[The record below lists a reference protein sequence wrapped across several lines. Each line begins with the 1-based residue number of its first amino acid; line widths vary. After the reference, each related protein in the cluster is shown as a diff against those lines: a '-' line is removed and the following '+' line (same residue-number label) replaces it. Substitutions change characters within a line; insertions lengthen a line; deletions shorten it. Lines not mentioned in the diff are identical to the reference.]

1 MSGSAR
7 PEIALRGGAF
17 LSYALE
23 GLKPMNPPCLRLHS
37 LLFALAF
44 CLSCRTAPSAGS
56 GGAFPPPSRAEAA
69 SAPVK
74 LTIVGTNDLHGGI
87 FPQSATLRDG
97 TAIEQGGSSIFAGYL
112 ANIRADNP
120 GGVLLLDGGDLFQGT
135 LASNL
140 TKGKVVVDA
149 YNYLG
154 YTASAIGNHEF
165 DYGPVGPASVA
176 SEPGM
181 DPFGALKA
189 RIAQAKF
196 PLLAVNIYEA
206 ASGDRPA
213 WLGNDGTLMLEMKG
227 LKIGIFGL
235 ITPSTPQTTNPLNVA
250 TLRFGSLAPEAFSAA
265 KALRRRSADIVIAV
279 THAGG
284 KCGSYQNPRDVNSCN
299 GREELFEMF
308 EELPPG
314 TLDAVVAGHTHQ
326 ILGHFVKG
334 TPVIETTGLGGTF
347 AMIDLWVDPKQKTVI
362 AERTQIRP
370 AIPICARVDE
380 HGSCDLKKL
389 RDAPSVDLTQATFLD
404 RPVVPDL
411 KLGQLLAPAL
421 EMVAAEQNRKLGIK
435 VPRELLRHREGES
448 PLGDVLADALREM
461 EHADVALL
469 NPGGIRADI
478 PSGELTYGDV
488 YSVLPFENTVATLNL
503 TGEELS
509 RLLYAAYGP
518 RRGIYQ
524 QSGLQIALIRCPDSV
539 RLMSIKLADGKPI
552 LPDRRYKVT
561 MPDFLASGGDGLAP
575 VISTLPTGQ
584 IDLGASRELGLR
596 DSLAAFIQKQKR
608 ELIAP
613 KMGRLQFSEDPA
625 RCARSGM

>member
-1 MSGSAR
+1 
-7 PEIALRGGAF
+7 
-17 LSYALE
+17 
-23 GLKPMNPPCLRLHS
+23 MNPRCLRLPA
-37 LLFALAF
+37 LLVALAF

-56 GGAFPPPSRAEAA
+56 GGAFSPPSRPEAA

-74 LTIVGTNDLHGGI
+74 LTIVGTNDLHGGV

-97 TAIEQGGSSIFAGYL
+97 TAVEQGGSSVFAGYL

-120 GGVLLLDGGDLFQGT
+120 GGVLLLDAGDLFQGT

-140 TKGKVVVDA
+140 SEGKVVVDA

-196 PLLAVNIYEA
+196 PLLAANIYEA
-206 ASGDRPA
+206 ASGDRPG
-213 WLGNDGTLMLEMKG
+213 WVGNDGTLMLEMKG
-227 LKIGIFGL
+227 LTIGIFGL
-235 ITPSTPQTTNPLNVA
+235 ITPQTPQTTNPLNVA

-265 KALRRRSADIVIAV
+265 KALRRRGADIVIAV

-284 KCGSYQNPRDVNSCN
+284 KCGSHENPRDTSSC
-299 GREELFEMF
+299 GSREEIFEMF

-334 TPVIETTGLGGTF
+334 TPVIETTGLGATF
-347 AMIDLWVDPKQKTVI
+347 GMINLWVDPKQKTVI
-362 AERTQIRP
+362 AERTEIRP

-380 HGSCDLKKL
+380 RGTCDLRKL
-389 RDAPSVDLTQATFLD
+389 RDAASAHLTQATFLD
-404 RPVVPDL
+404 RPVVPDS
-411 KLGQLLAPAL
+411 KLAELLAPAL
-421 EMVAAEQNRKLGIK
+421 EAVRDEQNRKLGVK
-435 VPRELLRHREGES
+435 VPREIVRNREGES
-448 PLGDVLADALREM
+448 PLGDALADALREM
-461 EHADVALL
+461 EHADVALV

-509 RLLYAAYGP
+509 RLLYAAYEA
-518 RRGIYQ
+518 RRGVYQ

-539 RLMSIKLADGKPI
+539 RLKSIKLADGKPL
-552 LPDRRYKVT
+552 LPEHRYKVT
-561 MPDFLASGGDGLAP
+561 MADFLARGGDGLAA
-575 VISTLPTGQ
+575 VISTLPAGQ
-584 IDLGASRELGLR
+584 IDLGASRDLGLR
-596 DSLAAFIQKQKR
+596 DALAAFIQKQRR

-613 KMGRLQFSEDPA
+613 KIGRLQFSEDPA
-625 RCARSGM
+625 RCAPPGS